1 MNKES
6 LFKIKKKL
14 ESLGNKSIGEA
25 QTKESFINP
34 VISALG
40 WDITDFD
47 ELKLEYKHTKKD
59 MPVDYAIFIDLNP
72 KLFIE
77 AKQLGLNMDD
87 HKWIA
92 QMLTYSTMAGVKWA
106 LLTDGNHY
114 KLYNTMAEAKLD
126 EKLFFEWKMAELTE
140 DNVDKVINF
149 LDLLSKDKFKDD
161 AIEIAWKNHFE
172 VNKVKETLE
181 KLIDDRDD
189 LLLRLI
195 NKKTKLGRTTIT
207 NSLNKIKIRIEK
219 VYQPDTF
226 VVSHIPTKRPT
237 TGVTGKTPEQ
247 VILFGKTFK
256 VKTWRDVLINVAESL
271 IKHSPAAFNELAD
284 SEMMRGETR
293 IYLTKSKNL
302 IRAAQQLSNGLF
314 IDVGLSANSIVR
326 LSKKILKGCGYKET
340 DIEITAKN

>member
-1 MNKES
+1 MNKEV

-14 ESLGNKSIGEA
+14 ESLGNKSIGET
-25 QTKESFINP
+25 QTKESLINP
-34 VISALG
+34 IISALG

-47 ELKLEYKHTKKD
+47 EVKLEYKHTKKD
-59 MPVDYAIFIDLNP
+59 TPVDYAIVIDLNP

-140 DNVDKVINF
+140 DNVDKYVDF
-149 LDLLSKDKFKDD
+149 LNLLSKEKFRDD

-172 VNKVKETLE
+172 VNKVKDTLE
-181 KLIDDRDD
+181 KLIEDRDE
-189 LLLRLI
+189 LLLKLI
-195 NKKTKLGRTTIT
+195 NKKVRLGKTTVANSFNKLR
-207 NSLNKIKIRIEK
+207 IKIEK
-219 VYQPDTF
+219 VYQPDIPAI
-226 VVSHIPTKRPT
+226 SHIPTERPRA
-237 TGVTGKTPEQ
+237 GFTGKIPER
-247 VILFGKTFK
+247 VSLFGNTIN
-256 VKTWRDVLINVAESL
+256 VKTWRDVLINVAEIL
-271 IKHSPAAFNELAD
+271 IKHAPETFTKLAD

-302 IRAAQQLSNGLF
+302 IHAVHQLSNGLF

-326 LSKKILKGCGYKET
+326 LSKKLLKGCGYKET
-340 DIEITAKN
+340 DIEITAKK

>member
-1 MNKES
+1 MNKEV

-14 ESLGNKSIGEA
+14 ESLANKTIGEA

-34 VISALG
+34 IISAMG

-47 ELKLEYKHTKKD
+47 EVKLEYKHTKKD

-126 EKLFFEWKMAELTE
+126 EKLFFEWKMEELTE
-140 DNVDKVINF
+140 DNVDKYIDF
-149 LDLLSKDKFKDD
+149 LNLLSKEKFKDD

-181 KLIDDRDD
+181 KLIDDRDE
-189 LLLRLI
+189 LLLKLI
-195 NKKTKLGRTTIT
+195 NKKTKLGKTVVA
-207 NSLNKIKIRIEK
+207 NSLNKLKIKIEK
-219 VYQPDTF
+219 VYQPDIP
-226 VVSHIPTKRPT
+226 VISHIPTKRPRK
-237 TGVTGKTPEQ
+237 GVTGKTPEK
-247 VILFGKTFK
+247 VILFGNTFN
-256 VKTWRDVLINVAESL
+256 VKTWRDVLINAAERL
-271 IKHSPAAFNELAD
+271 IKHAPEEFNKLAD
-284 SEMMRGETR
+284 SEMMRGATR
-293 IYLTKSKNL
+293 IYLTRSKNL
-302 IRAAQQLSNGLF
+302 IRAAHQLSNGLF
-314 IDVGLSANSIVR
+314 IDVGLSASSIVR
-326 LSKKILKGCGYKET
+326 LAKKILKGCGYKET
-340 DIEITAKN
+340 DIEIITKN